1 MGGLHG
7 ERLRGEER
15 GGNRLQKR
23 GWRRRG
29 RGRSAASIPRI
40 PAGQRDGSAGAR
52 PAAERGGTGGSEP
65 RRAEPFRAVP
75 SRAAQRRSARSA
87 RASPRGREPGV
98 SEQPDPGSGCVCVRV
113 RVRERVCPCRAAGLQ
128 NLLLPTPSQPV
139 SSELQPS
146 TSMQTFVYRRIPF
159 S

>member
-15 GGNRLQKR
+15 GRNRLQKK

-29 RGRSAASIPRI
+29 RGRSSASIPRI
-40 PAGQRDGSAGAR
+40 PAGHR
-52 PAAERGGTGGSEP
+52 GTGPPAHARQRSGAARQDPSRSGRNRSEP
-65 RRAEPFRAVP
+65 F
-75 SRAAQRRSARSA
+75 RAAQRRNTRSA

-98 SEQPDPGSGCVCVRV
+98 SEQPQPGSGCVCVRV
-113 RVRERVCPCRAAGLQ
+113 RVRERVCPSRAAGLQ